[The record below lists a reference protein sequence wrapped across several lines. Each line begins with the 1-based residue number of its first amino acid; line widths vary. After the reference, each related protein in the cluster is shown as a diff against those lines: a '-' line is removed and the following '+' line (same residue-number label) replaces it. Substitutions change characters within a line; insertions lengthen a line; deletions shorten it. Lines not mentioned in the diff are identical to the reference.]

1 MYASSCNTARG
12 RHKIFELWSTWK
24 FPKNSSRY
32 LTFINFLRYL
42 FICSIIHS
50 FIYSFTHSF
59 IQLLINVFIYS
70 FIYLLV
76 YLFIYLF
83 THLFVYLFMYSF
95 TCPSIY
101 SFTLFIYSF
110 IFIDSIYSFILFIHL
125 SLSLTGLPAFWYRP
139 LQQKARRFKNDK
151 FYNIWKEVVAAKLQP
166 VLTNWF
172 SWQTPYFLWGT
183 KLILVNN
190 LVDCRSSTIHS
201 GARRSIR
208 RI

>member
-83 THLFVYLFMYSF
+83 
-95 TCPSIY
+95 
-101 SFTLFIYSF
+101 IYSF
-110 IFIDSIYSFILFIHL
+110 ICLLIYVLIHLPLYLFVYSIYLFIH
-125 SLSLTGLPAFWYRP
+125 
-139 LQQKARRFKNDK
+139 
-151 FYNIWKEVVAAKLQP
+151 FYWLNLFIHFIYPFIPFV
-166 VLTNWF
+166 N
-172 SWQTPYFLWGT
+172 GT
-183 KLILVNN
+183 ASILVSTAATKGKKIQEWQI
-190 LVDCRSSTIHS
+190 LQYLERSGGSQIT
-201 GARRSIR
+201 ASIN
-208 RI
+208 